1 MYIGFG
7 NMCLSHH
14 SAFLVSFHRYSTSGL
29 IYERLLNFIPAA
41 EDSISFQLSSRL
53 LTLIPYQLC
62 EVSWPPWS
70 SHLATS
76 LELTWPSSH
85 L

>member
-14 SAFLVSFHRYSTSGL
+14 SAFFVSIRRYSSACGL

-41 EDSISFQLSSRL
+41 EDSISFELSSRL
-53 LTLIPYQLC
+53 PTLIPYQL
-62 EVSWPPWS
+62 
-70 SHLATS
+70 
-76 LELTWPSSH
+76 
-85 L
+85 